1 MEIERHPGTM
11 TAAAPH
17 ASVDMNEI
25 IQGHDLLWLVLD
37 SLRFDVAEREWR
49 EGRTPHLA
57 RLTGASGWEKRHAPG
72 NFTFP
77 SHQAFFAGFLP
88 TPACANGSR
97 ERLFAARFAG
107 SETTGTHTKVF
118 EEENVIAGLR
128 AAGFHTLCVGGVGFF
143 NKQTALSRVL
153 TDLFDESHWSVD
165 FGVTCRESPRH
176 QFDFVA
182 QRLAALPR
190 GQKVCC
196 FINVSALHQPNY
208 FYARES
214 GPDDL
219 ASHAA
224 ALRAVDAELPR
235 LMQAF
240 HRRVRPLFHIT
251 CSDHGTAYGE
261 EGFTGH
267 RVSVPAVWEVP
278 YAHGV
283 VDLGPWEAAA
293 A

>member
-1 MEIERHPGTM
+1 
-11 TAAAPH
+11 
-17 ASVDMNEI
+17 MNDI
-25 IQGHDLLWLVLD
+25 IQRHDLLWLVLD
-37 SLRFDVAEREWR
+37 SLRFDVAKAEWQA
-49 EGRTPHLA
+49 GRTPHLT
-57 RLTGASGWEKRHAPG
+57 RLTGARGWEKRHAPG
-72 NFTFP
+72 SFTFP

-88 TPACANGSR
+88 TPARADASR

-107 SETTGTHTKVF
+107 SETTGTGTKVF
-118 EEENVIAGLR
+118 DEESVIAGLR
-128 AAGFHTLCVGGVGFF
+128 AAGFHTLCIGGVGFF

-153 TDLFDESHWSVD
+153 TDMFDESHWCVE
-165 FGVTCRESPRH
+165 FGVTCQDSPRH
-176 QFDFVA
+176 QFEFAA
-182 QRLAALPR
+182 QRLGGLPHD
-190 GQKVCC
+190 QKICC

-235 LMQAF
+235 LMEAF
-240 HRRVRPLFHIT
+240 QRRGRPLFHIT

-283 VDLGPWEAAA
+283 VDLGRWEGAGT
-293 A
+293 

>member
-1 MEIERHPGTM
+1 M
-11 TAAAPH
+11 TAEEPH
-17 ASVDMNEI
+17 APLDMNDI

-37 SLRFDVAEREWR
+37 SLRFDVAEAEWQA
-49 EGRTPHLA
+49 GRTPHLA
-57 RLTGASGWEKRHAPG
+57 RLTGDRGWEKRHAPG
-72 NFTFP
+72 SFTFP

-88 TPACANGSR
+88 TPARADANR

-107 SETTGTHTKVF
+107 SETTGTCTKVF
-118 EEENVIAGLR
+118 DEESVIAGLR
-128 AAGFHTLCVGGVGFF
+128 VAGFHTLCIGGVGFF

-153 TDLFDESHWSVD
+153 TDMFDESHWCVE
-165 FGVTCRESPRH
+165 FGVTCQDSPRH
-176 QFDFVA
+176 QFEFAA
-182 QRLAALPR
+182 QRLGELPR
-190 GQKVCC
+190 DQKVCC

-208 FYARES
+208 FYARQS

-240 HRRVRPLFHIT
+240 HRRGRPLFHLT

-261 EGFTGH
+261 DGFTGH

-283 VDLGPWEAAA
+283 VDMGRWEAAEA
-293 A
+293 